1 MYALKRGGIVITGAM
16 TWRPLLGLCVLA
28 LLVAVQGCGGDKEV
42 DAVVPAELAT
52 QVSPS
57 SAVSQD
63 DAFSLPAA
71 APPAAQSRAPL
82 LHGSSELLSESPP

>member
-1 MYALKRGGIVITGAM
+1 MYALKRGGIVSTGAM
-16 TWRPLLGLCVLA
+16 TWRPLLRLGVLA

-42 DAVVPAELAT
+42 AAIESDEGIA

-63 DAFSLPAA
+63 ALSQQPA
-71 APPAAQSRAPL
+71 APPAAQSRPPSR
-82 LHGSSELLSESPP
+82 HGSSDFFSESPP

>member
-1 MYALKRGGIVITGAM
+1 MSTGAL
-16 TWRPLLGLCVLA
+16 TWRPLLGLAVLA
-28 LLVAVQGCGGDKEV
+28 LLVAVQGCGGDKQV
-42 DAVVPAELAT
+42 DAVAPDEVAA

-57 SAVSQD
+57 SAVSQ

-82 LHGSSELLSESPP
+82 LHGSSELLSGSPL

>member
-1 MYALKRGGIVITGAM
+1 M

-63 DAFSLPAA
+63 ALSQQPA
-71 APPAAQSRAPL
+71 APPAAQSRPPL
-82 LHGSSELLSESPP
+82 RHGSSELLSESPP

>member
-1 MYALKRGGIVITGAM
+1 MSSDAV
-16 TWRPLLGLCVLA
+16 TWRPLLGLGVLA
-28 LLVAVQGCGGDKEV
+28 LLVAIQGCGGDKQV
-42 DAVVPAELAT
+42 DAVAPEEVAA

-82 LHGSSELLSESPP
+82 LHGSSELLSGSPP

>member
-1 MYALKRGGIVITGAM
+1 M
-16 TWRPLLGLCVLA
+16 TWRPLLGLGVLA

-42 DAVVPAELAT
+42 DAVAPDEVAT

-63 DAFSLPAA
+63 ALSQQPAA
-71 APPAAQSRAPL
+71 TPAAESRPPL
-82 LHGSSELLSESPP
+82 PHRS